1 LVSGQAVWLWQ
12 LLMLRQLFRKPLP
25 FILSG
30 RLKLCRFG
38 LMLLQLML
46 FMLHWL
52 LLLRQILNQLL
63 LMLCPILLLGQL
75 LLVLDQLF
83 CQTIWRSTWLALRC

>member
-1 LVSGQAVWLWQ
+1 
-12 LLMLRQLFRKPLP
+12 MLHQLFILP
-25 FILSG
+25 G
-30 RLKLCRFG
+30 RLKLCRFD

-52 LLLRQILNQLL
+52 LVLRQILMLNQLL
-63 LMLCPILLLGQL
+63 LMLRPILVLRQL

-83 CQTIWRSTWLALRC
+83 CQTIWRSTWLVLRC